1 LAAPQAEPPG
11 GISDESLVER
21 LCKGDET
28 AFNLVYERYFPR
40 VYNFVNRRMR
50 NRADSEEVVQE
61 VFINIL
67 SSAHSFRGE
76 APFAAWVFAVT
87 RRTIAARF
95 KKKRHTTV
103 PLSEGDEEKPAAEIG
118 ATTSSHPTPLEI
130 YEFRERL
137 TSLREAANTRLS
149 PDQRTLFWLHH
160 LEKRSISEIA
170 RALSKSENAV
180 KSNLYRARK
189 ILLTR

>member
-1 LAAPQAEPPG
+1 LAAPQAEPPAR
-11 GISDESLVER
+11 ISDESLVKL
-21 LCKGDET
+21 LCQGDET

-40 VYNFVNRRMR
+40 VFSFVNRRMR
-50 NRADSEEVVQE
+50 NRADAEEVVQE
-61 VFINIL
+61 VFINVL
-67 SSAHSFRGE
+67 SSVHSFRGE

-103 PLSEGDEEKPAAEIG
+103 PLSEGDEENPAAGIG
-118 ATTSSHPTPLEI
+118 YTTSSHPTPLEI
-130 YEFRERL
+130 YEFQERL
-137 TSLREAANTRLS
+137 TCLGETANTQLS
-149 PDQRTLFWLHH
+149 PDQRTLFRLHH

-170 RALSKSENAV
+170 LSLSKSEDAV
-180 KSNLYRARK
+180 KSNLYRTRK